1 MRTLVAGR
9 SFDRIADHA
18 AIIGARLRDLPTGDA
33 APLTAEIR

>member
-1 MRTLVAGR
+1 VRTLVAGR